1 MAAPRR
7 VGAETSKTRA
17 VLLDRAEELMLEEG
31 YAAVTYR
38 VLAARADVTG
48 GLVQYYFPTLDDLF
62 LALLER
68 RAERNLDRLRAELAS
83 RPDEPLR
90 IAWEFSTDEAGAALL
105 LEFMALANHRKTI
118 RAAIYDVIERTR
130 RAELEVL
137 KARWNDYPAPDGLSP
152 EAMLFLLHEIPKMML
167 LEQAVGM
174 SSGHREVRRFV
185 EGRLDAVEPRSKTAS
200 RKRPRRT

>member
-1 MAAPRR
+1 MTAPRR
-7 VGAETSKTRA
+7 IGAKTSKTRA

-38 VLAARADVTG
+38 VLAARAGVTG

-62 LALLER
+62 LVLLER
-68 RAERNLDRLRAELAS
+68 RAERNLDRLRTALES

-90 IAWEFSTDEAGAALL
+90 IAWEFSTDETGAALL

-118 RAAIYDVIERTR
+118 RTAIFDVIERTR
-130 RAELEVL
+130 RAELDVL
-137 KARWNDYPAPDGLSP
+137 KARWHEYPVPDGLSP
-152 EAMLFLLHEIPKMML
+152 EAVVFLLHEIPKMML
-167 LEQAVGM
+167 LEQALGM

-185 EGRLDAVEPRSKTAS
+185 ERGLDAVEPRSKTAS
-200 RKRPRRT
+200 RKRPRRA

>member
-7 VGAETSKTRA
+7 IGAETSKTRA
-17 VLLDRAEELMLEEG
+17 ALLDRAEELMLEEG

-38 VLAARADVTG
+38 VLAARAGVTG

-62 LALLER
+62 LAMLER
-68 RAERNLDRLRAELAS
+68 RSARNLERLRAALES

-118 RAAIYDVIERTR
+118 RAAILDVIEQTR
-130 RAELEVL
+130 RAELDAL
-137 KARWNDYPAPDGLSP
+137 KARWHEYPVPDGLSA

-167 LEQAVGM
+167 REQAVGR
-174 SSGHREVRRFV
+174 SAGHRELRKFV
-185 EGRLDAVEPRSKTAS
+185 EQRLDAVEPRSRTKS
-200 RKRPRRT
+200 RTRARRT